1 MSIHRYFVPNA
12 QMYSEVPAIDFSRFL
27 AVSTS
32 DRQEVISEIDNA
44 LRSVGFVYLLNHGID
59 QDKIDTY
66 FEWVSCAL
74 RVEFLS
80 RLTMRLEE

>member
-27 AVSTS
+27 AVSAS

-44 LRSVGFVYLLNHGID
+44 LGSVGFVYHLNHGID
-59 QDKIDTY
+59 QDKIDT
-66 FEWVSCAL
+66 FRMGKLCVTCGIPIETND
-74 RVEFLS
+74 E
-80 RLTMRLEE
+80 T